1 MAARSPWLSA
11 EADILPAVPDSN
23 TSLLIVLRGPSG
35 SGKSRTATALRERY
49 GRGLAIVRQDVVRR
63 DILRERDKADGVNI
77 GLIDSMARHIL
88 EQGVPCVVEGIMH
101 AERYGAM
108 LDALLTDH
116 AGVAYSYYF
125 DIPFA
130 ITVERHFTKP
140 NHDAWTVE
148 DMRGWYVEHDVL
160 PGGTD
165 RIIGPHSS
173 EDATVERI
181 LVETGLLGV
190 TRPVHAGFGD

>member
-1 MAARSPWLSA
+1 MPT
-11 EADILPAVPDSN
+11 SN

-63 DILRERDKADGVNI
+63 DILRERDQVDGVNI

-88 EQGVPCVVEGIMH
+88 RAGVPCVVEGIMH

-116 AGVAYSYYF
+116 GSAAYSYYSRLPPP
-125 DIPFA
+125 DPSRTSHPDQTYRDLLKRK
-130 ITVERHFTKP
+130 IT
-140 NHDAWTVE
+140 NC
-148 DMRGWYVEHDVL
+148 GWVGAADPTLLAFEKSGVGL
-160 PGGTD
+160 SARLGTD
-165 RIIGPHSS
+165 NQ
-173 EDATVERI
+173 
-181 LVETGLLGV
+181 
-190 TRPVHAGFGD
+190 HAARQ